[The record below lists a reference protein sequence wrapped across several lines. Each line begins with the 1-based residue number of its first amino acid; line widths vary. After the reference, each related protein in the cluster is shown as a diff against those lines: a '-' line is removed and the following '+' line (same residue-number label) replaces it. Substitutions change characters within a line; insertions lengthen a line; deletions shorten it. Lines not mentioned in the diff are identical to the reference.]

1 MVSND
6 AAVEEDQ
13 IVLKA
18 VEGDQQ
24 AFSAI
29 FDLYYKPINR
39 YFFFHGTDEKEAEDL
54 TDAVFFKAWKNMQRF
69 NVNKGTFKAWIYRIA
84 HNTLID
90 HYRQRKDMVSI
101 DAVHGIADTTS
112 HAEERVIKDEEVQ
125 LLRHALDRLDERSR
139 MIIVYRFIVGLDHR
153 QTARLVG
160 VSEGNVRIIQM
171 RALKK
176 LKSFFS
182 EEYDG

>member
-1 MVSND
+1 MAD
-6 AAVEEDQ
+6 EER
-13 IVLKA
+13 IILKA

-54 TDAVFFKAWKNMQRF
+54 TDAVFFKAWKSMQCF
-69 NVNKGTFKAWIYRIA
+69 NVHKGTFKAWIYRIA

-90 HYRQRKDMVSI
+90 HYRQQKDTVSI
-101 DAVHGIADTTS
+101 DAVYGIADTTS

-139 MIIVYRFIVGLDHR
+139 LVIVYRFIVGLDHR
-153 QTARLVG
+153 QTARLIG

-176 LKSFFS
+176 MKGFFS
-182 EEYDG
+182 EENDG